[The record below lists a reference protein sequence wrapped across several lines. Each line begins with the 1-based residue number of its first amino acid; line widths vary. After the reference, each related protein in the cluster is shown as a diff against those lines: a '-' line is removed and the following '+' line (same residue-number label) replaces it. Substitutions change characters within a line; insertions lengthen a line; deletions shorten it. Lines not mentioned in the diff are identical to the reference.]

1 MTLGALSKIEHI
13 VVLMLENR
21 SFDSMLGYLALD
33 PSYPHEVD
41 GLTTRMKNTYQR
53 RAYRVHPLP
62 GTTMRSWETPNHDG
76 PDVDKQLAGHGG
88 GFVRNFV
95 TTRDPADRPAAA
107 DPDTCCVTGYHTG
120 DQLPSFDHLARHYT
134 VCDRWFS
141 SVAGATMPN
150 RLYSVC
156 GTSGGLRSN
165 QKVAGF
171 DFPIYHLPSFVRQI
185 DRHASWRWY
194 RHDALIPSTLSM
206 FDPEFRFGHDDDFA
220 LYDDFA
226 GHCARGALANV
237 SWIEPGFFD
246 KFGLLHENDDHPP
259 TDVHLGQQL
268 VREVCDAVMSSPCWP
283 QTLLLVMYDEHG
295 GFFDHVAPPTALDDD
310 PAMQQYGVRVP
321 ALVVS
326 PYARPGVCSTV
337 FDHTSILRTILDR
350 FRPDLDPGVMGERVA
365 TANNLS
371 SALRRPQAKPA
382 SPKPIPTEPP
392 PSLRAATSAR
402 TSSPGSSSPQ
412 SPQEIADL
420 VRSSTDG
427 LSMGA
432 KLRDYA
438 AAHPTGGRPIDD
450 LQTGLLV
457 AAGELSHL
465 GAGPSKSDLARAGIH

>member
-1 MTLGALSKIEHI
+1 MTLGALAKIDHI

-33 PSYPHEVD
+33 PTYPHAVD
-41 GLTTRMKNTYQR
+41 GLGPRMKNTYQR

-62 GTTMRSWETPNHDG
+62 TTTMQPWETPEHDG
-76 PDVDKQLAGHGG
+76 PDVDRQLARHGG
-88 GFVRNFV
+88 GFVSNFV
-95 TTRDPADRPAAA
+95 TTRDAAHRTAAA
-107 DPDTCCVTGYHTG
+107 DPATCCVTGYHTG
-120 DQLPSFDHLARHYT
+120 DQLPAFDHLARHYT

-141 SVAGATMPN
+141 SVPGATMPN

-165 QKVAGF
+165 QKVHGF

-185 DRHASWRWY
+185 DGHVSWRWY

-206 FDPEFRFGHDDDFA
+206 FDPEFRFGHNGNFA

-226 GHCARGALANV
+226 GHCARGTLASV

-259 TDVHLGQQL
+259 TDVRLGQEL
-268 VREVCDAVMSSPCWP
+268 VRDVCGALMSSPCWP
-283 QTLLLVMYDEHG
+283 KTLLLVMYDEHG
-295 GFFDHVAPPTALDDD
+295 GFFDHVTPPTAFDDD
-310 PAMQQYGVRVP
+310 PTMQRYGVRVP

-326 PYARPGVCSTV
+326 PYARPGVCSTE

-350 FRPDLDPGVMGERVA
+350 FRPDLDPGVMGLRVA
-365 TANNLS
+365 TANNVS
-371 SALRRPQAKPA
+371 SALRPRATA
-382 SPKPIPTEPP
+382 AAPKPVPAERMG
-392 PSLRAATSAR
+392 PSLRRAAPR
-402 TSSPGSSSPQ
+402 ESPQ
-412 SPQEIADL
+412 AIADL
-420 VRSSTDG
+420 VRSSADG

-432 KLRDYA
+432 RLRDYV
-438 AAHPTGGRPIDD
+438 AAHPPGGRPIDD
-450 LQTGLLV
+450 LQAGLLV

-465 GAGPSKSDLARAGIH
+465 GAGPSKRDLSRAGITT